1 MGRCYNLPEMNKE
14 LFEKYLNNSY
24 SEEEFDII
32 SGWIKSQALKK
43 ESKRWGFDDWK
54 SFNPEV
60 SVNDKEKYTDWLN
73 QIHKKI
79 ILNQN
84 NPSDKGKLTLSNL
97 SVWIG
102 RVAAVLILPLLG
114 ILFYVLSVNNF
125 QLNKYSD
132 VVVDSL
138 EIVAP
143 IGSRTVVQLSDGTVA
158 HLNFGSKIK
167 YPHTFNGETREVML
181 TGEGYFNVAH
191 NPEQPF
197 IVKTKNLN
205 VKAIGTEFNV
215 SAYPD
220 NDFVATTLVK
230 GKVLVEK
237 PLNSGNSIPVEEMKP
252 GQHIN
257 YNIKTNKAYSSVG
270 DVEKYVAWKDGK
282 LVFKNEPIVQIANSL
297 GRMFNVDIEVAEEIR
312 NFTFTVTLVD
322 EPLFQ
327 ILDLMTIATPVDYQV
342 VPRKKQSD
350 GTFTKQKIIIKKRV

>member
-1 MGRCYNLPEMNKE
+1 MNKE
-14 LFEKYLNNSY
+14 LFEKFLKNRY
-24 SEEEFDII
+24 SEDEFEEIAK
-32 SGWIKSQALKK
+32 WINSKALNK
-43 ESKRWGFDDWK
+43 ETRNWGLDDWK
-54 SFNPEV
+54 SFNPEL
-60 SVNDKEKYTDWLN
+60 STNDKEKYTDWLN

-84 NPSDKGKLTLSNL
+84 NPSVKGKLTLSNL
-97 SVWIG
+97 SIWIG

-125 QLNKYSD
+125 QVNKYSD
-132 VVVDSL
+132 MVVDSL

-167 YPHTFNGETREVML
+167 YPHSFNGETREVIL
-181 TGEGYFNVAH
+181 TGEGYFTVAH
-191 NPEQPF
+191 NPDQPF
-197 IVKTKNLN
+197 IVRTKNLD
-205 VKAIGTEFNV
+205 VRAVGTEFNV

-220 NDFVATTLVK
+220 NDFVATTLVN

-237 PLNSGNSIPVEEMKP
+237 PLSSGNSIPIEEMEP

-257 YNIKTNKAYSSVG
+257 YNINTNKAYSSFG
-270 DVEKYVAWKDGK
+270 DIEKYIAWKDGK
-282 LVFKNEPIVQIANSL
+282 LVFKNESIMQVANTL
-297 GRMFNVDIEVAEEIR
+297 GRMFNVDIEVAKEIE
-312 NFTFTVTLVD
+312 NLTFTVTFVD

-342 VPRKKQSD
+342 LPRKKQSD